1 MDFPNRSVQELNKIE
16 SEKRATILD
25 LNRELAVQE
34 MKLKDSM
41 IVGDSLSRF
50 DSSVNIP
57 YEKYQQKYGSVSRL
71 SSLGENQKKTSFKKS
86 KTLGRSFKPMEL
98 YLETVDTVFDEEGNL
113 FSRNGSVRYLGKA
126 EFLPGLQNNSHIHI
140 DHASQLNKLPVN
152 AAVEMTRLNENEE
165 AHIIAEIQRHEE
177 LQKSQGIS
185 APSKYFYQG
194 KQIYPKLAG
203 EVAVFKQEPTKRVK
217 IVEAKQDLVVSGGFQ
232 DAGVTSKMLEDMRKK
247 EIALQICKDLLLDYS
262 LSMNK
267 SGNPY
272 QKS

>member
-50 DSSVNIP
+50 DSSVSIP
-57 YEKYQQKYGSVSRL
+57 YEKYQQKYGSVSRF
-71 SSLGENQKKTSFKKS
+71 SGLGDGQKKTSFLKKS

-98 YLETVDTVFDEEGNL
+98 YLETVDTVFDQEGNL

-126 EFLPGLQNNSHIHI
+126 EFLPGLQNDNHIHI
-140 DHASQLNKLPVN
+140 DHSSVMNSLP
-152 AAVEMTRLNENEE
+152 AAETPRLNENEE

-177 LQKSQGIS
+177 LQKAAGLS

-194 KQIYPKLAG
+194 KQIYPKLADG
-203 EVAVFKQEPTKRVK
+203 AAVFRQDPAKRVK
-217 IVEAKQDLVVSGGFQ
+217 IVEAKQDLGVSAGFQ
-232 DAGVTSKMLEDMRKK
+232 EAGVANKMLDDMRKK

-267 SGNPY
+267 SAANPY
-272 QKS
+272 QMS